1 MFSIRDFIVYFALP
15 ILNFVIWFKMGQ
27 QSIIQEV
34 GNHCPSPE
42 AAAALVPAAPPPPRT
57 APKRNNKK
65 YLKFEP
71 PQILDVD
78 SKEFSSYSEE
88 ALVELFFPGKSRTL
102 LVNHHSEEC
111 TSYINPSTSQK
122 QECLAVAVT
131 DSESSSLDL
140 RFNGAA
146 KKPPLVLDGEH

>member
-1 MFSIRDFIVYFALP
+1 
-15 ILNFVIWFKMGQ
+15 MGQ

-34 GNHCPSPE
+34 GTHCPLPG
-42 AAAALVPAAPPPPRT
+42 AAPLVPAIAPLSART
-57 APKRNNKK
+57 APKKSKK
-65 YLKFEP
+65 YLKFNP

-78 SKEFSSYSEE
+78 SKQFSSYSEE

-102 LVNHHSEEC
+102 LVNHHDAEC
-111 TSYINPSTSQK
+111 TSYINPSISQK

-146 KKPPLVLDGEH
+146 KTPPLVLDGKC